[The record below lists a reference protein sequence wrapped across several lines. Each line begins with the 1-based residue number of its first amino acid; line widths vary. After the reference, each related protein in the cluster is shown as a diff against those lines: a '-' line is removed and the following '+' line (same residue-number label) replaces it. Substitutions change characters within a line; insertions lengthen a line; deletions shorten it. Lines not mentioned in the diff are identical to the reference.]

1 MIMSLKL
8 RLLIIVSIILLINF
22 AAAGYFMVQ
31 NARLAL
37 AQEMASSTQLA
48 KGLLVNALPTLRF
61 SNDLSERLT
70 LIVDSVRHTRHIRA
84 WFEDMHGQ
92 PLIGQ
97 EDQTGFFN
105 KPDAPDWFIRMMEP
119 EAVAFRR
126 LITKGSKSYGYLVVE
141 ADPSDEVTEVWQ
153 DIQTLFWLGVFF
165 LLLILSL
172 IYLALRQGLRPLSQ
186 LSDALGHLEQGD
198 FTARVDTSAVKELNP
213 IQIRFNHMASVLEKT
228 MVENHALAG
237 NMLSLQESQQRDLAR
252 ELHDE
257 LAPCL
262 FGIRVDLGE
271 IERIA
276 GENHL
281 IEIEEKVGS
290 VKTITNHI
298 QSLVRKMLSRLRPM
312 TLDDL
317 GLTEALRDMLHN
329 WRERQP
335 EIDWEW
341 DFVGEFE
348 SLPDTLQVT
357 IYRLVQECTTNCVR
371 HAHASHVKVEVRR
384 EAETIKVAV
393 TDDGKGLDANLVKGF
408 GLIGMRERVSALGG
422 RIAFDTEE
430 GRGLQVRVLIPLKGE
445 TKNETG
451 INNFGGGRSSDSQ
464 SRLSSTDST
473 NSLGYSSRS

>member
-1 MIMSLKL
+1 MSLKL

-464 SRLSSTDST
+464 SRLSSTDSA

>member
-1 MIMSLKL
+1 MSLKL

-451 INNFGGGRSSDSQ
+451 INNFGGGRSSNSQ

>member
-8 RLLIIVSIILLINF
+8 RLLFIVTIILLINF
-22 AAAGYFMVQ
+22 AAAGYFMIQ
-31 NARLAL
+31 NARHAL

-48 KGLLVNALPTLRF
+48 KGLLINALPTLRF

-92 PLIGQ
+92 PLIGG
-97 EDQTGFFN
+97 EDQSGFFN
-105 KPDAPDWFIRMMEP
+105 KPNAPDWFIRMMEP

-126 LITKGSKSYGYLVVE
+126 LITKGSQSFGYLVVE
-141 ADPSDEVTEVWQ
+141 ADPSDEVNEVWQ
-153 DIQTLFWLGVFF
+153 DIQTLFWLGIFF
-165 LLLILSL
+165 LVLILVL
-172 IYLALRQGLRPLSQ
+172 IYLALRQGLKPIAELSE
-186 LSDALGHLEQGD
+186 ALAYLEQGD

-237 NMLSLQESQQRDLAR
+237 NMLSLQESERRDLAR

-271 IERIA
+271 IERMA
-276 GENHL
+276 TENNL
-281 IEIEEKVGS
+281 PLIEEKVIS

-317 GLTEALRDMLHN
+317 GLAEALRDMLHN
-329 WRERQP
+329 WRDRQP

-341 DFVGEFE
+341 DFVGDFHH
-348 SLPDTLQVT
+348 LPDTLQVT
-357 IYRLVQECTTNCVR
+357 IYRVVQECTTNCVR
-371 HAHASHVKVEVRR
+371 HADASHVKVEVRR
-384 EAETIKVAV
+384 EEESIKVAV
-393 TDDGKGLDANLVKGF
+393 TDDGRGLDPNAVRGF

-430 GRGLQVRVLIPLKGE
+430 GHGLQVRVLIPLKGE
-445 TKNETG
+445 KK
-451 INNFGGGRSSDSQ
+451 
-464 SRLSSTDST
+464 
-473 NSLGYSSRS
+473 

>member
-1 MIMSLKL
+1 MSLKL